1 MPKTIE
7 LFSLTEFRGNI
18 HQLLLVYLVIKLPIM
33 KTVRNIVQHK
43 SNSIYSVHPDASVLD
58 ALRVMMDKNISALLV
73 MEGADLKGIFTE
85 RDYARKIILLGKAS
99 KETKIKEV
107 MTAKL
112 EVVDQDSS
120 IDHCMQIMTDKHIRH
135 LPVIDHGIVSGMIS
149 IGDLVKFV
157 IEDQKQT
164 IEQLKSYI
172 SS

>member
-1 MPKTIE
+1 
-7 LFSLTEFRGNI
+7 
-18 HQLLLVYLVIKLPIM
+18 M
-33 KTVRNIVQHK
+33 KTVKNIFQNK
-43 SNSIYSVHPDASVLD
+43 STAIYSVSPDTSVLD
-58 ALRVMMDKNISALLV
+58 ALQVMMDKNISALLV
-73 MEGADLKGIFTE
+73 MEGPDLKGIFTE
-85 RDYARKIILLGKAS
+85 RDYARKIILQGKSS

-112 EVVDQDSS
+112 EVINLNSS

-135 LPVIDHGIVSGMIS
+135 LPIIDNGKVAGMIS

-164 IEQLKSYI
+164 IEQLQSYI